1 MASGVILAES
11 PIDTPTPVTVYSYPV
26 EKSVDVIV
34 SVIDVVLFVVLLVV
48 PVVKAGVIGCDLA
61 GMAYKNSSSINFF
74 IHYFVV
80 TSVTNCPVVIEPAPP
95 GSKSVIV

>member
-1 MASGVILAES
+1 MLS
-11 PIDTPTPVTVYSYPV
+11 PSIDTPTPVTVYSYPV
-26 EKSVDVIV
+26 EKSVEVMI
-34 SVIDVVLFVVLLVV
+34 SEIEVVEFVVELDV
-48 PVVKAGVIGCDLA
+48 PVTKFGVIGCDLT

-95 GSKSVIV
+95 ASKSVIV

>member
-1 MASGVILAES
+1 MLAES

-34 SVIDVVLFVVLLVV
+34 SVIDVVLFVVLDVV
-48 PVVKAGVIGCDLA
+48 PVVKAGVIGCDLT
-61 GMAYKNSSSINFF
+61 GIAYKKSSSINFF
-74 IHYFVV
+74 IHYLVV